1 VLSATLD
8 SNTYISALNFGGTPL
23 QVLNLA
29 RGGFIRLDVSDAILE
44 EFAGVLCDKFR
55 WREDDIADA
64 QQEIR
69 SFANITVYTLSR
81 Q

>member
-23 QVLNLA
+23 EVLNLA

-44 EFAGVLCDKFR
+44 EFAGVMMTSPM
-55 WREDDIADA
+55 
-64 QQEIR
+64 R
-69 SFANITVYTLSR
+69 SRRSDRSPTM
-81 Q
+81 